1 MKTTEHFSIVDD
13 LKHELALSLES
24 EVTAVGYI
32 SPGHGMKGK
41 QNSIDVD
48 DDLTEMYIEYESKR
62 EVLLWCFATI
72 DENSVTIPETQKSR
86 KRSRQTASANPV
98 DSNETR
104 TTSKRVE

>member
-1 MKTTEHFSIVDD
+1 MI
-13 LKHELALSLES
+13 LSMNLLS
-24 EVTAVGYI
+24 AVGYI

-41 QNSIDVD
+41 LNSIDVD
-48 DDLTEMYIEYESKR
+48 DDLTEMYIEY